1 VSSVIVEIDPS
12 SGFCFGV
19 VKAVE
24 AAEMELEQN
33 GILYCL
39 GDIVHNNKEIDR
51 LQKKGMRSI
60 SKEELARLKQKK
72 IFVRAHGEPPSTYH
86 KAEENNHTIIDATCP
101 VVLKLQARIKKSWQT
116 LKKQNGQVIIYG
128 KKGHAEVVGLLG
140 QTNNEAIV
148 VESLSDVSKID
159 LTRPTHLYAQTTKG
173 IDEFKVIAGYLNEH
187 FGEGVEFKS
196 FDTICRQVANRLPK
210 MKNFAQQHE
219 VIIFVGGEK
228 SSNAQMLYKKC
239 KEVNP
244 QSYFVSDKSQI
255 DSAWFMH
262 MPTSIGISG
271 ATSTP
276 PWLMEQVAE
285 EIEIIMKDI

>member
-1 VSSVIVEIDPS
+1 VSSVVVEIDPS

-24 AAEMELEQN
+24 AAEMELKQN

-51 LQKKGMRSI
+51 LRKKGMHSI
-60 SKEELARLKQKK
+60 SIQELASLKQKR
-72 IFVRAHGEPPSTYH
+72 IFVRAHGEPPSTYQ
-86 KAEENNHTIIDATCP
+86 KAKENSHTIIDATCP
-101 VVLKLQARIKKSWQT
+101 VVLKLQARIKKSWQI

-148 VESLSDVSKID
+148 VESLNDVSKID
-159 LTRPTHLYAQTTKG
+159 LTRPTHLYAQTTKS
-173 IDEFKVIAGYLNEH
+173 IDEFKIIASYFSEH
-187 FGEGVEFKS
+187 FCKGVEFKS

-239 KEVNP
+239 REVNSR
-244 QSYFVSDKSQI
+244 SYFVSEKSQL
-255 DSAWFMH
+255 DKAWFVPK
-262 MPTSIGISG
+262 PTSIGISG

-276 PWLMEQVAE
+276 PWLMGQVADE
-285 EIEIIMKDI
+285 VEIIMKDI